1 MSIPSFEFYQ
11 TIKDDEEILY
21 SLLDNKDDVLDWLL
35 DEQYQE
41 MKLKDFVQEII
52 RRYGSYV
59 QNHH

>member
-1 MSIPSFEFYQ
+1 METQ
-11 TIKDDEEILY
+11 LNDEEILF
-21 SLLDNKDDVLDWLL
+21 SLLDSKYDVLDWLL

>member
-21 SLLDNKDDVLDWLL
+21 SLLDSKDDILDWLL

-59 QNHH
+59 

>member
-59 QNHH
+59 